1 MALFKST
8 QIAAKAPIPT
18 ADRAVEIIP
27 IFGDFT
33 VPAGFAANDVVEMV
47 PLPAGYVPV
56 DLIVDGASLGATV
69 TGDVG
74 IVTGVYDAALDLVG
88 AARNC
93 GAEFIAAAALGT
105 AGLKRTTATGATRIA
120 PVYDA
125 GNGVQYNRSIGFK
138 ATAVTTPT
146 VGAAIRFTL
155 LCRPAINGA

>member
-33 VPAGFAANDVVEMV
+33 VPAGFAANDVVEMC

-88 AARNC
+88 AARN
-93 GAEFIAAAALGT
+93 
-105 AGLKRTTATGATRIA
+105 
-120 PVYDA
+120 
-125 GNGVQYNRSIGFK
+125 
-138 ATAVTTPT
+138 
-146 VGAAIRFTL
+146 
-155 LCRPAINGA
+155 